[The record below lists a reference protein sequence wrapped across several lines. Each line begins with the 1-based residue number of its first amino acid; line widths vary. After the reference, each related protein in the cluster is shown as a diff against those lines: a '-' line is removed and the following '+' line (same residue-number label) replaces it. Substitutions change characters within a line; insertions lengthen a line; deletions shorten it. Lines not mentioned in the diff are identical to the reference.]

1 MIFANIKSIIIPEGK
16 VKQIKSGS
24 TLIWKKLEEILV
36 EIKNWLSEATD
47 LDRTTIYGGDYNG
60 DGKPDGYKTKTR
72 LSSSSGGT
80 TTADGMCA
88 SGLIPAQPG
97 DVIRIKGTT
106 PKYSTASYMMT
117 FKLVNGVNTMVASQ
131 SISQQGNPAYWV
143 TNSTS
148 KDWCSYENGILKI
161 TLLESKFGSDFDR
174 IRFSAGT
181 IDNSTIVTINQ
192 EIIN

>member
-1 MIFANIKSIIIPEGK
+1 MIFANIKSITIPEGK

-24 TLIWKKLEEILV
+24 TLIWEKMEEIIV

-47 LDRTTIYGGDYNG
+47 LDRTTIYGGDYNE
-60 DGKPDGYKTKTR
+60 DGKPDGYQTNTR
-72 LSSSSGGT
+72 LSSSSGGPSPAT
-80 TTADGMCA
+80 GMCC

-106 PKYSTASYMMT
+106 PKYGAASYMMT

-131 SISQQGNPAYWV
+131 SISQEGNPPYWI
-143 TNSTS
+143 TNSAS

-161 TLLESKFGSDFDR
+161 TLLESKFGSNFDR

-192 EIIN
+192 EITS